1 MTATAASSRAATSR
15 VDAHPG
21 SPPIRRAPQPL
32 RRASRWIERTNTPAR
47 ITIVGTFAWIA
58 WLYLDVWR
66 RHDRFG
72 SFDYDLGLHTQ
83 YLWLLSH
90 GRSFSSI
97 TGMPAFGHNVTLG
110 YLLFIP
116 FGWLGAGAQF
126 LDFVQTAA
134 LGAAV
139 IPIYRLARRR
149 FASDWTATLLAAV
162 FLLNPVVLNLVFE
175 TFHPEVM
182 AVAPLLGAVDAAEDK
197 RWGRFA
203 WLIGFALL
211 WKVDVA
217 LFVFMLGFRV
227 WRRHSRRAGIATV
240 VTGFTWF
247 VLCTSVIIPHFSN
260 GHSVFGPLYGD
271 LGETPLEVAKTSV
284 TDPGRVVDRLE
295 TSEPD
300 RYARDLLTPYGF
312 VPLLAPGS
320 LVLAAPQVA
329 VDLLSYA
336 DFTRDF
342 RIGAHYQALPTV
354 ALMLGL
360 LDGLARLRRRRPQN
374 WQPVITAL
382 CACTLAT
389 SVAWSAL
396 PAGVQR
402 PLAWSAKGEIKYA
415 LRQAMLDAIDDDA
428 GASAPYYL
436 VPHLADREFVY
447 TFPNPWRPSNY
458 GVPGTPPARPTDVRF
473 LVIDQATLNADSTSV
488 AQCVTASGAFE
499 RIIDGGALGI
509 ELWWRVDGHDEDIVC
524 AEVR

>member
-1 MTATAASSRAATSR
+1 
-15 VDAHPG
+15 V
-21 SPPIRRAPQPL
+21 
-32 RRASRWIERTNTPAR
+32 
-47 ITIVGTFAWIA
+47 
-58 WLYLDVWR
+58 YLDVWR

-72 SFDYDLGLHTQ
+72 SFDYDLGFHTQ

-97 TGMPAFGHNVTLG
+97 TGVPVFGHNVTLG
-110 YLLFIP
+110 YLLLVP

-126 LDFVQTAA
+126 LDFVQTVA

-149 FASDWTATLLAAV
+149 FTSDWTATLLVAV

-182 AVAPLLGAVDAAEDK
+182 AIAPLLAAVDAAEER
-197 RWGRFA
+197 RWRRFGWFVA
-203 WLIGFALL
+203 FALL

-227 WRRHSRRAGIATV
+227 WRRHDRRVGIATV

-247 VLCTSVIIPHFSN
+247 VLCTSVIIPHFNN
-260 GHSVFGPLYGD
+260 GHSVFGPLYGE
-271 LGETPLEVAKTSV
+271 LGETPWDVAQTSV
-284 TDPGRVVDRLE
+284 TNPGRVVDRLE
-295 TSEPD
+295 ESEPD
-300 RYARDLLTPYGF
+300 RYARDLLAPYGF

-320 LVLAAPQVA
+320 VALAAPQFA

-336 DFTRDF
+336 NFTRNF

-374 WQPVITAL
+374 WQPAITAV

-396 PAGVQR
+396 PAGVLR
-402 PLAWSAKGEIKYA
+402 PLAWSADGETKYA
-415 LRQAMLDAIDDDA
+415 LRRAVLETIDDGA
-428 GASAPYYL
+428 GVSAPYYL
-436 VPHLADREFVY
+436 VPHLAAREHVY
-447 TFPNPWRPSNY
+447 TFPNPWRVSYY
-458 GVPGTPPARPTDVRF
+458 GVPATPPARPADVRF
-473 LVIDQATLNADSTSV
+473 LVIDRATLNADSTAV
-488 AQCVTASGAFE
+488 ARCVTESGAFE
-499 RIIDGGALGI
+499 RVIEGGSLGI
-509 ELWWRVDGHDEDIVC
+509 ELWWRIDGHDEDIAAC

>member
-1 MTATAASSRAATSR
+1 

-21 SPPIRRAPQPL
+21 PPPWRAAPQPL
-32 RRASRWIERTNTPAR
+32 RRAIRWLEKANLPTR
-47 ITIVGTFAWIA
+47 ITVVGTLAWIA

-72 SFDYDLGLHTQ
+72 TFDYDLGFHTQ

-97 TGMPAFGHNVTLG
+97 TGVPAFGHNVTLG

-126 LDFVQTAA
+126 LDLVQTIA

-149 FASDWTATLLAAV
+149 FASDWTASLLAAV

-182 AVAPLLGAVDAAEDK
+182 AIAPLLGAVDAAEDK

-217 LFVFMLGFRV
+217 LFVLMLGFRV
-227 WRRHSRRAGIATV
+227 WRRQSRRAGIATV

-271 LGETPLEVAKTSV
+271 LGDTPFEVAKTSV

-295 TSEPD
+295 ESEPD

-320 LVLAAPQVA
+320 VVLAVPQFS

-336 DFTRDF
+336 DFTRNF
-342 RIGAHYQALPTV
+342 RIGAHYQAMPTV

-360 LDGLARLRRRRPQN
+360 LDGLARVRRRRPQN
-374 WQPVITAL
+374 WQPVVTVL

-389 SVAWSAL
+389 SVVWSAL
-396 PAGVQR
+396 PAGVLR
-402 PLAWSAKGEIKYA
+402 PLAWSANGESKYA
-415 LRQAMLDAIDDDA
+415 LRRTVLAAIGDDV
-428 GASAPYYL
+428 GVSVPYNL
-436 VPHLADREFVY
+436 VPHLAEREYVY
-447 TFPNPWRPSNY
+447 TFPNPWRKSYY
-458 GVPGTPPARPTDVRF
+458 GVPGTPPARPADVRV
-473 LVIDQATLNADSTSV
+473 LVIDRATLSADSSAV
-488 AQCVTASGAFE
+488 ARCVTESGAFE
-499 RIIDGGALGI
+499 RVIDGDSLGI
-509 ELWWRVDGHDEDIVC
+509 ELWRRIDGHDEDIVC
-524 AEVR
+524 AQVL